1 MLQIWRRC
9 DVYIGCDAYNRM
21 NSSSAPSRTNDS
33 LPVEDWPCL
42 TQVAKVWWKF
52 LFCWNVTVAGD
63 PTLVVSTTLVPVG
76 TGPVREPTTTFCG
89 VETVVAVLLAVVA
102 AGTTPP
108 AGSCFCCSRRFY
120 SEKKWNKEIISIFR
134 IYDIKIVS
142 TQYWEIKACGGILV
156 QIVEDWRIGSL
167 TSRTTNL
174 LRMYS
179 QKFSF
184 IATLKSLA
192 YVNFTAHFTL
202 KKPAQHI
209 YLSETNQK
217 D

>member
-1 MLQIWRRC
+1 
-9 DVYIGCDAYNRM
+9 M
-21 NSSSAPSRTNDS
+21 NSSNVPSMANDS

-76 TGPVREPTTTFCG
+76 TGPVRGPTTTFWG
-89 VETVVAVLLAVVA
+89 VETVAAVLLAVVA

-108 AGSCFCCSRRFY
+108 AGICFCCSSRFY
-120 SEKKWNKEIISIFR
+120 LEKKWNKEIISILGFYN
-134 IYDIKIVS
+134 INIVS
-142 TQYWEIKACGGILV
+142 IQYWKIEASGMILV

-167 TSRTTNL
+167 ISRTTNL
-174 LRMYS
+174 LRTHS

-184 IATLKSLA
+184 ITTLKSLP
-192 YVNFTAHFTL
+192 YVNFMAHFT
-202 KKPAQHI
+202 
-209 YLSETNQK
+209 
-217 D
+217 

>member
-1 MLQIWRRC
+1 MWCVHRRWC
-9 DVYIGCDAYNRM
+9 IHRM
-21 NSSSAPSRTNDS
+21 NSSNVPSMTNDS

-108 AGSCFCCSRRFY
+108 AGSCFCCSSRFY
-120 SEKKWNKEIISIFR
+120 LEKKWNKEIFSIFR
-134 IYDIKIVS
+134 IYNIKIVS
-142 TQYWEIKACGGILV
+142 TQYWEIKACGRILV
-156 QIVEDWRIGSL
+156 QIVEDCRTGCL

-174 LRMYS
+174 LRIHS

-184 IATLKSLA
+184 IAIWKSLA
-192 YVNFTAHFTL
+192 YINFTAHFTL
-202 KKPAQHI
+202 KKPVQHI
-209 YLSETNQK
+209 NLK